1 MSGPGV
7 GWYLIVA
14 AILFGVGAL
23 GVMMRRSPLI
33 VLLSLEIMLN
43 AGNLTLIAFARQL
56 GDLDGQIFALAV
68 MVMFLFVIAYL
79 GGRADAPWRGG
90 PRWQTL
96 AAVTAAGALLVAAV
110 GGVILGHHARRQRE
124 DD

>member
-14 AILFGVGAL
+14 GILFATGAM
-23 GVMMRRSPLI
+23 GVMLRRSPLV

-43 AGNLTLIAFARQL
+43 AGNLALIAFARQQ

-68 MVMFLFVIAYL
+68 M
-79 GGRADAPWRGG
+79 
-90 PRWQTL
+90 
-96 AAVTAAGALLVAAV
+96 AVAAGEVAV
-110 GGVILGHHARRQRE
+110 GLGLIVAMARRGVALDVDEASALRG
-124 DD
+124 